1 MTLADAALDHKDQE
15 KALTLVNDAQRLFGG
30 TQWAPED
37 RISLASRLAARLHL
51 AGDTLKARSEVDAA
65 LALFANERHRMFDI
79 DRADALIP
87 VAEAYVAMGD
97 KAAALTVYRQA
108 VADGAENPN
117 SRPRAEDLCATC
129 CSMARHAIEPDAEL
143 WAKMRE
149 IREGLGDPW

>member
-1 MTLADAALDHKDQE
+1 
-15 KALTLVNDAQRLFGG
+15 VNDAQRLFSAY
-30 TQWAPED
+30 QWAPED
-37 RISLASRLAARLHL
+37 RISLASRLAAQLYL

-65 LALFANERHRMFDI
+65 LAIFASERHRMFDI

-129 CSMARHAIEPDAEL
+129 CSMARHAVEPDAEL
-143 WAKMRE
+143 WTKMRE